1 MKKKRVDA
9 LEQKYGFRDLPPGVI
24 LNISDVTK
32 EVAAIRYLAEHPG
45 TCEDDYRF
53 VFIQSV
59 STDPEVEKERA
70 LRRQRSKS
78 MDVEPPLEDLV
89 IWPGQSVPQ
98 PS

>member
-1 MKKKRVDA
+1 VKKKRVDA

-32 EVAAIRYLAEHPG
+32 EVAAIRYLAEHPA
-45 TCEDDYRF
+45 DDYRF

-70 LRRQRSKS
+70 LRRERSKS
-78 MDVEPPLEDLV
+78 TDAEPPLEEL
-89 IWPGQSVPQ
+89 IICM
-98 PS
+98 